1 MHYTQYDTPV
11 AAYAVLVDADDRI
24 LLTWWNGE
32 GRAEGLWSMPG
43 GGVEFDES
51 VEEAVAREVFEETGY
66 EVVVDRPLTT
76 HSFSGASDRS
86 DRPYKSVRLLY
97 EATIVGGSLGT
108 TEVGGSTDFAE
119 WVPLADV
126 PSLAAKADIVDIAYA
141 ALTSGG

>member
-1 MHYTQYDTPV
+1 VHYTQYDTPV

-51 VEEAVAREVFEETGY
+51 VEEAVAR
-66 EVVVDRPLTT
+66 D
-76 HSFSGASDRS
+76 
-86 DRPYKSVRLLY
+86 
-97 EATIVGGSLGT
+97 
-108 TEVGGSTDFAE
+108 
-119 WVPLADV
+119 
-126 PSLAAKADIVDIAYA
+126 DIVDIAYA

>member
-1 MHYTQYDTPV
+1 MHYTQYDTRV

-32 GRAEGLWSMPG
+32 GPCRGTVVDARRRGRVRRECG
-43 GGVEFDES
+43 GGG
-51 VEEAVAREVFEETGY
+51 RPRGEETGY
-66 EVVVDRPLTT
+66 ELVVDRPLTT

-108 TEVGGSTDFAE
+108 TEVGGSTGFAE